1 MVDAAGEPVIGA
13 SVIEKGSA
21 NGTITDMDGNFILN
35 VGSKEAILEISYIGY
50 QGQSLKVT
58 PGKTLSVV
66 LKEDTQSLDEVVV
79 VGFGVQK
86 KANLTGAVSQVK
98 MDDVL
103 GSRPVVNAMSALQG
117 AMPGLQITPN
127 NDAAG
132 PGQSKSFNI
141 RGTTSI
147 NGGGPLVLIDNV
159 PGISIC

>member
-86 KANLTGAVSQVK
+86 KANLTGAVSGK
-98 MDDVL
+98 D
-103 GSRPVVNAMSALQG
+103 G
-117 AMPGLQITPN
+117 
-127 NDAAG
+127 
-132 PGQSKSFNI
+132 
-141 RGTTSI
+141 
-147 NGGGPLVLIDNV
+147 
-159 PGISIC
+159 

>member
-117 AMPGLQITPN
+117 AMPGLQITLIMMS
-127 NDAAG
+127 AG